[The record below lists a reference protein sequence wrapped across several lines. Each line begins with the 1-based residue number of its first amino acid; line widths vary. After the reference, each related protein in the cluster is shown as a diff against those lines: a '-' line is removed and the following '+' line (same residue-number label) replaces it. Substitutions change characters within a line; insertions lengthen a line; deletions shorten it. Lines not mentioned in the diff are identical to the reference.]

1 MDLEVKT
8 MGESWAEQG
17 RGPSTPRDKHF
28 MEKMEG
34 IHPQLQAPIQKW
46 LSTTSFHSIKEDTW
60 SFFFSSS
67 D

>member
-17 RGPSTPRDKHF
+17 RGPSTPSNKHF

-34 IHPQLQAPIQKW
+34 IHPQLQAPIQK
-46 LSTTSFHSIKEDTW
+46 
-60 SFFFSSS
+60 
-67 D
+67 